1 MANGWTQVRATGA
14 REELDAIS
22 AVMSM
27 LDPGL
32 QIEDYSDLE
41 ELILDGVYGDLID
54 ESVLSA
60 DRTKVSVS
68 IYVPD
73 ERPLGEYLSFIRERF
88 ASEGIKAEIETVGLS
103 EEDWAENW
111 KQYYHPIKIGRVVIV
126 PAWEKYEAKP
136 DEIII
141 LMDPGMAFGT
151 GTHETTRLVIGLI
164 EKYIKSGDRVL
175 DVGCGS
181 GILSIAASKLGAD
194 ACFAYD
200 IDPVAVRVTAENIK
214 DNGVSNVCC
223 DVSDLLSN
231 VNRDQKYDII
241 CANIVADIIIRM
253 APDVGE
259 LLADDGILFVSGI
272 IDERADE
279 VLSVLHGLG
288 YAEVET
294 FHENGW
300 CASAVK
306 KGEIKHYLSKI

>member
-1 MANGWTQVRATGA
+1 MANGWTQIRASGS

-32 QIEDYSDLE
+32 QIEDYSDLD

-54 ESVLSA
+54 EAVLAA

-73 ERPLGEYLSFIRERF
+73 EKPLGEYLSFIRERF
-88 ASEGIKAEIETVGLS
+88 SALGITAELETVGLS

-111 KQYYHPIKIGRVVIV
+111 KQYYHPIKIGRIVIV
-126 PAWEKYEAKP
+126 PAWEKYEP
-136 DEIII
+136 QGDEITV

-151 GTHETTRLVIGLI
+151 GTHETTRLVIGLLD
-164 EKYIKSGDRVL
+164 KYIKAGDRVL

-181 GILSIAASKLGAD
+181 GILSIAAAKLGAD
-194 ACFAYD
+194 ACRAYD

-214 DNGVSNVCC
+214 DNGTPNVECG
-223 DVSDLLSN
+223 VSDLL
-231 VNRDQKYDII
+231 RDIDKTMKYNIV

-253 APDVGE
+253 TPDVGE
-259 LLADDGILFVSGI
+259 HIAEGGVLFVSGI

-279 VLSVLHGLG
+279 VLSVLRRNG
-288 YAEVET
+288 YRELET
-294 FHENGW
+294 VHENGW
-300 CASAVK
+300 CASALCRASD
-306 KGEIKHYLSKI
+306 II

>member
-1 MANGWTQVRATGA
+1 MANGWTQVRASGA
-14 REELDAIS
+14 RDELDGIC

-32 QIEDYSDLE
+32 QIEDYSDLD

-54 ESVLSA
+54 EAVLNA
-60 DRTKVSVS
+60 DRTKVAVS

-88 ASEGIKAEIETVGLS
+88 AANGITAELETVGLS

-126 PAWEKYEAKP
+126 PAWEKYEAED
-136 DEIII
+136 DEITV

-151 GTHETTRLVIGLI
+151 GTHETTRLVIGLLD
-164 EKYIKSGDRVL
+164 KYIKSGNRIL

-181 GILSIAASKLGAD
+181 GILSIAASKLGAM
-194 ACFAYD
+194 ACRAYD

-214 DNGVSNVCC
+214 DNGTDNVECG
-223 DVSDLLSN
+223 VSDLLAQVDRSM
-231 VNRDQKYDII
+231 KYDII

-253 APDVGE
+253 TPDVGE
-259 LLADDGILFVSGI
+259 LLAEDGILFVSGI
-272 IDERADE
+272 IEERADE
-279 VLSVLHGLG
+279 VMSVLRLHG
-288 YAEVET
+288 YEEIET
-294 FHENGW
+294 FRENGW
-300 CASAVK
+300 CASAVRRK
-306 KGEIKHYLSKI
+306 N

>member
-126 PAWEKYEAKP
+126 PAWEKYEAAP
-136 DEIII
+136 DEITI

-231 VNRDQKYDII
+231 VNRDKKYDII

-288 YAEVET
+288 YTEVET

-306 KGEIKHYLSKI
+306 KVKQNTI

>member
-1 MANGWTQVRATGA
+1 MANGWTQIRANGK

-32 QIEDYSDLE
+32 QIEDYSDLD

-54 ESVLSA
+54 EAVLSA

-73 ERPLGEYLSFIRERF
+73 EKPLGEYLAFIRERF
-88 ASEGIKAEIETVGLS
+88 SALGITADVETVGLS

-111 KQYYHPIKIGRVVIV
+111 KQYYHPIKIGRIVIV
-126 PAWEKYEAKP
+126 PAWEKYEPKG
-136 DEIII
+136 DEITV

-151 GTHETTRLVIGLI
+151 GTHETTRLVIGLLD
-164 EKYIKSGDRVL
+164 KYIKKGDRVL

-194 ACFAYD
+194 ACRAYD

-214 DNGVSNVCC
+214 DNGVENVECG
-223 DVSDLLSN
+223 VSDLLAS
-231 VNRDQKYDII
+231 VDRTAKYNIV

-253 APDVGE
+253 TPDVGE
-259 LLADDGILFVSGI
+259 YIADGGVLFVSGI

-279 VLSVLHGLG
+279 VLSVLRDHG
-288 YAEVET
+288 YVEIET
-294 FHENGW
+294 SHENGW
-300 CASAVK
+300 CASALK
-306 KGEIKHYLSKI
+306 RAKDII

>member
-1 MANGWTQVRATGA
+1 MANGWTQIRVSGK
-14 REELDAIS
+14 REQLDEIS

-32 QIEDYSDLE
+32 QIEDYSDLD

-54 ESVLSA
+54 ESVLTA
-60 DRTKVSVS
+60 DRTKIAVS

-73 ERPLGEYLSFIRERF
+73 EKPLGEYVSFIKERF
-88 ASEGIKAEIETVGLS
+88 AADGIDADIETVGLS

-126 PAWEKYEAKP
+126 PAWEKYEP
-136 DEIII
+136 QSDEITV

-151 GTHETTRLVIGLI
+151 GTHETTRLVIGLLD
-164 EKYIKSGDRVL
+164 KYIKKGDRVL

-181 GILSIAASKLGAD
+181 GILSIAAAKLGAE
-194 ACFAYD
+194 ACRAYD

-214 DNGVSNVCC
+214 DNSVLSVECG
-223 DVSDLLSN
+223 VSDLLSD
-231 VNRDQKYDII
+231 VDRTMKYNIV

-253 APDVGE
+253 TPDVGE
-259 LLADDGILFVSGI
+259 LIADGGVLFVSGI

-279 VLSVLHGLG
+279 VLAVLRENG
-288 YAEVET
+288 YTEIET
-294 FHENGW
+294 AHENGW
-300 CASAVK
+300 CASALKRTSDVK
-306 KGEIKHYLSKI
+306 

>member
-88 ASEGIKAEIETVGLS
+88 ASEGIKAKIETVGLS

-126 PAWEKYEAKP
+126 PAWEKYEAAP
-136 DEIII
+136 DEITI

-164 EKYIKSGDRVL
+164 EKYIKSGNRVL

-214 DNGVSNVCC
+214 DNGASNISC

-231 VNRDQKYDII
+231 VNREKKYDII

-288 YAEVET
+288 YEEIET

-306 KGEIKHYLSKI
+306 KVKQSST